1 MKKMYDVTREIFS
14 VRGNEYISTTICD
27 RIFISENLEEAKA
40 FFNTLKSG
48 ADLQNLKNGVKYV
61 DYLLSE
67 QEVDEDGDYVGCA
80 ECLDRKIVEYDK
92 TI

>member
-1 MKKMYDVTREIFS
+1 MKKMYDVTREIFN
-14 VRGNEYISTTICD
+14 VRGNEMVSTTICD
-27 RIFISENLEEAKA
+27 TIFKSENLEEAKA

-48 ADLQNLKNGVKYV
+48 ADLRNLKNGVKYV
-61 DYLLSE
+61 EYLLAE

-80 ECLDRKIVEYDK
+80 EFLDRKVVEYDK